1 MRVALSSGPRG
12 GENHPQECCHV
23 TDLKGSCL
31 SRLGAHKMRFRQCLL
46 VPRSTLQ
53 FNTPL
58 ICLPQACSPS
68 TSLPKGQGVP
78 ESLLIP
84 SSFTLVL
91 LALRL
96 RNSPNLPIFLY
107 PAVALGTGPVSSSQD
122 AASASYMCLLLPL
135 PFSCFNIC
143 FHSFFLCSCWRQ
155 TESFSFPRIFIS
167 PAPQIP
173 FSSSFRILF

>member
-31 SRLGAHKMRFRQCLL
+31 SHLGAHKMRFRQCLL

-135 PFSCFNIC
+135 P
-143 FHSFFLCSCWRQ
+143 
-155 TESFSFPRIFIS
+155 PAS
-167 PAPQIP
+167 PWQP
-173 FSSSFRILF
+173 SLNILF